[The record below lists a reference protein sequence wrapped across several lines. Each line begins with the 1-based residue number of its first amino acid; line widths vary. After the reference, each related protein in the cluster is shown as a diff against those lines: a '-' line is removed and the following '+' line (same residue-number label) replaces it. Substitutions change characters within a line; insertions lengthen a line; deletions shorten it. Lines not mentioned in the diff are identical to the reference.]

1 MNEYPD
7 SPRPGGETGIVAR
20 IRQGTLIVLQ
30 VVLAVELVFVILN
43 NQWLNVFLILTIITV
58 TVLPMRLRR
67 RGGVDIPPELHIL
80 AIAFVFASLFLGEI
94 RSYYQRFW
102 WWDIALHISSGLLLG
117 ILGFLLVYVLNEN
130 KRVEIHMRPRFVAL
144 FAFVFAVA
152 VGTVWEIFE
161 FGVDRMFGTTMQK
174 PTIEDPSGLTDTMW
188 DLIVDALSALCI
200 SVLGW
205 WYLESERRSFI
216 GVWIRKFIERNPQ
229 MFRS

>member
-1 MNEYPD
+1 MSEYQE
-7 SPRPGGETGIVAR
+7 SPRPGETGIVAR
-20 IRQGTLIVLQ
+20 IHKGTVIVLQ
-30 VVLAVELVFVILN
+30 AVLAVELVFVILN

-58 TVLPMRLRR
+58 TLLPMRLRR
-67 RGGVDIPPELHIL
+67 LGTVDIPPELHIL

-102 WWDIALHISSGLLLG
+102 WWDIALHVSSGLLLG
-117 ILGFLLVYVLNEN
+117 LLGFLLVYVLNEN
-130 KRVEIHMRPRFVAL
+130 EEADIHMRPRFVAL
-144 FAFVFAVA
+144 FAFVFALA

-161 FGVDRMFGTTMQK
+161 FGIDRMFGTTMQK
-174 PTIEDPSGLTDTMW
+174 PTIDDPSGLSDTMW
-188 DLIVDALSALCI
+188 DLVVDALGALCI

-216 GVWIRKFIERNPQ
+216 SDWIRRFIERNPQ